1 MKGSNVAILAALGIG
16 GYLYFKSNGKG
27 LQSVFDNL
35 SNWLS
40 GGASN
45 GSGLN
50 TPSTNSSIVVNSGT
64 PAGVLDKN
72 SIPPSSDPAI
82 IAQVNT
88 LKANAIQLSVNAAN
102 FNVAMSVNHPTQN
115 WTPAMAAQSIA
126 NAQQANANYWA
137 TKGFS

>member
-40 GGASN
+40 GGASS
-45 GSGLN
+45 GSGTN
-50 TPSTNSSIVVNSGT
+50 TPATNSSIVVNSGT
-64 PAGVLDKN
+64 AAGVLDKN
-72 SIPPSSDPAI
+72 SIPPSSDPTI
-82 IAQVNT
+82 VSQVNT
-88 LKANAIQLSVNAAN
+88 LKANAIQLSVDAAN
-102 FNVAMSVNHPTQN
+102 WNVAHAGNIPGQN
-115 WTPAMAAQSIA
+115 WTPAIAAQSIA

-137 TKGFS
+137 SKGFS